1 MALKITIIGKVHN
14 VGYRLLLL
22 ELADSLLIDR
32 FDARNVRIDGKETI
46 LVLVDGDEEQLREFV
61 ELVKEEKPE
70 NAVVEE
76 IKVEE
81 YTGRIRD
88 IERFRASFN
97 TSQLSKIVQV
107 GLQMLQK
114 QDLMLEKQD
123 LMLDKMD
130 TMLEKQDK
138 MLEKQDEMLNKMDT
152 MLDKQDKMLEK
163 QDKMLEK
170 QDETINVI
178 REESEK
184 TREELKGEIRGVGED
199 LKTEVRS
206 VGKKVGDISLKLDR
220 TNDLLEKRF
229 EKLEREIERIK
240 KALTKAGIE
249 L

>member
-1 MALKITIIGKVHN
+1 MALKITITGKVHN

-32 FDARNVRIDGKETI
+32 FDARNARINGKEAVV
-46 LVLVDGDEEQLREFV
+46 VLVDGDEDQLKEFV
-61 ELVKEEKPE
+61 ELVREEKPE

-76 IKVEE
+76 IRIEE

-97 TSQLSKIVQV
+97 TAQLNKIVQV

-123 LMLDKMD
+123 
-130 TMLEKQDK
+130 K
-138 MLEKQDEMLNKMDT
+138 MLEKQDL
-152 MLDKQDKMLEK
+152 
-163 QDKMLEK
+163 MLEK
-170 QDETINVI
+170 QDETIKVI

-184 TREELKGEIRGVGED
+184 TRKELKGEIRKAGEEI
-199 LKTEVRS
+199 KSEVKEVS
-206 VGKKVGDISLKLDR
+206 SKLDR

-229 EKLEREIERIK
+229 ERLEQEIERIK
-240 KALTKAGIE
+240 KALTNAGIE
-249 L
+249 I

>member
-1 MALKITIIGKVHN
+1 MALKITITGKVHN

-32 FDARNVRIDGKETI
+32 FDVRNVRINGKEAVV
-46 LVLVDGDEEQLREFV
+46 VLVDGDEDQLKEFV

-81 YTGRIRD
+81 YKGRIRD

-97 TSQLSKIVQV
+97 TAQLNKIVQV

-114 QDLMLEKQD
+114 QD
-123 LMLDKMD
+123 
-130 TMLEKQDK
+130 
-138 MLEKQDEMLNKMDT
+138 
-152 MLDKQDKMLEK
+152 
-163 QDKMLEK
+163 
-170 QDETINVI
+170 ETIKVI

-184 TREELKGEIRGVGED
+184 TREELKDEIRKAGEEI
-199 LKTEVRS
+199 KSEVKEVS
-206 VGKKVGDISLKLDR
+206 SKLDR

-229 EKLEREIERIK
+229 ERLEQEIERIK
-240 KALTKAGIE
+240 KALTDAGIE
-249 L
+249 I